1 MREQA
6 EARRGAGH
14 GARDTARR
22 SECIRATT
30 RPAGGGGGGGGRHD
44 TVLERQ
50 DMATCA
56 LPGRGLCVLAGL
68 CVHTVHLT
76 SF

>member
-1 MREQA
+1 MAHATQRV
-6 EARRGAGH
+6 GASAYALRH
-14 GARDTARR
+14 GRL
-22 SECIRATT
+22 
-30 RPAGGGGGGGGRHD
+30 GGGGGGRHD